1 MTRGER
7 KRLAFLSEAASQ
19 VGYTS
24 RPNRNSAFGERTG
37 YNSQPWS
44 GSFIDYVAQRTDVD
58 IPSCAYAAAAL
69 QYFVRTGRFHVRPK
83 PGDIAFFAFS
93 TGAHFEMPH
102 VGIVTDTTGVTFNG
116 SFKTIE
122 AEIDP
127 GTPKGQNTRDGVHT
141 RVRYLT
147 DVIGFGRPNFRRTR
161 LKLPAGGGPEDLQL
175 STNNVKLPKVN
186 LARVLSWKPCM
197 DVELIQIALSTTVDL
212 QNAKKGFFDA
222 QTKSAF
228 ANFQRSVGYVGPDA
242 SGIPDVKSLQLL
254 AAKTNF
260 KIFQI

>member
-1 MTRGER
+1 MASGER

-19 VGYTS
+19 VGYTA

-44 GSFIDYVAQRTDVD
+44 GSFIDYVAKKTDVD
-58 IPSCAYAAAAL
+58 IPSTAYSAASL
-69 QYFVRTGRFHVRPK
+69 QYFVRTGRLHVRPK
-83 PGDIAFFAFS
+83 PGDIVFFGFS

-102 VGIVTDTTGVTFNG
+102 VGIVTDTTGVSFNG

-122 AEIDP
+122 AEIDA
-127 GTPKGQNTRDGVHT
+127 GTPKGPTSHDGVYT
-141 RVRYLT
+141 RIRYLT
-147 DVIGFGRPNFRRTR
+147 DVIGFGRPNFQRTR
-161 LKLPAGGGPEDLQL
+161 LKLPAAGGPEDLEL
-175 STNNVKLPKVN
+175 PTKLPKVN

-212 QNAKKGFFDA
+212 QNAKKGFFDP

-228 ANFQRSVGYVGPDA
+228 ASFQRSIGYVGPDA
-242 SGIPDVKSLQLL
+242 NGIPDVQSLKLL
-254 AAKTNF
+254 AAKT

>member
-1 MTRGER
+1 MISGES
-7 KRLAFLSEAASQ
+7 KRRAFLSEAASQ

-37 YNSQPWS
+37 YNAQPWS
-44 GSFIDYVAQRTDVD
+44 GSFIDYVAGKTNVD
-58 IPSCAYAAAAL
+58 IPSIAYSAAAL
-69 QYFVRTGRFHVRPK
+69 QHFVRTGTLYVRPK
-83 PGDIAFFAFS
+83 PGDIVFFAFS

-102 VGIVTDTTGVTFNG
+102 VGIVTETLGVSFNG
-116 SFKTIE
+116 SFRTIE
-122 AEIDP
+122 AEIDA

-161 LKLPAGGGPEDLQL
+161 VKLQPEGGPEDLQL
-175 STNNVKLPKVN
+175 STNVRKIN

-197 DVELIQIALSTTVDL
+197 DVELIQIALSTTADL

-222 QTKSAF
+222 HTRSAF

-242 SGIPDVKSLQLL
+242 SGIPDVQSLRLL
-254 AAKTNF
+254 AAKTKF